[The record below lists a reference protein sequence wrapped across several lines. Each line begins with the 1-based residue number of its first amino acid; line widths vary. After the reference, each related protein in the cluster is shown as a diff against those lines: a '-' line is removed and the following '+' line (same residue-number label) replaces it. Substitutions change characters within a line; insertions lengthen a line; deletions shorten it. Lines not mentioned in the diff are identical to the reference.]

1 MDTVLTLA
9 SIRELPDPAGDEALL
24 ALVPPGRREKLLRLR
39 QPADRRRSF
48 GAWLLLRAAL
58 KELGAEPG
66 PLAYGPQGKP
76 FFPDR
81 PDLHFNLSHS
91 GETVLCALSP
101 SPVGCD
107 AETISS
113 ARPELAERFFH
124 PSERRWLSALPPS
137 EYDEAFFRLWTL
149 KESYLKATGL
159 GLSGGLESF
168 CVDLGGGV
176 PRLWETPDA
185 EHWWLFSVLDGSCVC
200 GLCHSGETSPI
211 LRRVDLLP

>member
-24 ALVPPGRREKLLRLR
+24 ALLPPERREKLLRLKR
-39 QPADRRRSF
+39 PEDRRRSF
-48 GAWLLLRAAL
+48 GAWFLLRAAL

-113 ARPELAERFFH
+113 AQPELAARFSI
-124 PSERRWLSALPPS
+124 PRSGRSSPPS
-137 EYDEAFFRLWTL
+137 RRRRPPRA
-149 KESYLKATGL
+149 SPA
-159 GLSGGLESF
+159 SGRSRRAISR
-168 CVDLGGGV
+168 
-176 PRLWETPDA
+176 PRARACP
-185 EHWWLFSVLDGSCVC
+185 VL
-200 GLCHSGETSPI
+200 
-211 LRRVDLLP
+211 